1 MRLRS
6 RVLLL
11 VLALVLA
18 AAGAVLLINGLRD
31 RDPEATPTPS
41 APVSLSADDARGIPD
56 AEADEPVD
64 GAGED
69 HGDMVRTEPVDA
81 IWFDVLAGTRTK
93 GLPENRVVIPSLYV
107 DAQVT
112 DEGVSDGAMSLP
124 DDLREVGRLESTSA
138 LDARKGSTLLAGHVT
153 KGGQNGALFL
163 LGTVHGG
170 ARIIT
175 TDADGTATVGT
186 VTSVESVHKKSLP
199 SSIFETTGSRRLSVL
214 TCGGPI
220 LRTADGRWTHQDNIV
235 VRAVPVEPG
244 E

>member
-6 RVLLL
+6 RLLL
-11 VLALVLA
+11 LCLALVLA
-18 AAGAVLLINGLRD
+18 AAGTVLLINGLRD
-31 RDPEATPTPS
+31 RAPEATPTPS
-41 APVSLSADDARGIPD
+41 APVSLSADDAREIPD
-56 AEADEPVD
+56 ADEPVD
-64 GAGED
+64 EAGKG
-69 HGDMVRTEPVDA
+69 HGDMVRSEPVDA
-81 IWFDVLAGTRTK
+81 IWFDVLDGKRTT

-107 DAQVT
+107 DAPVT

-124 DDLREVGRLESTSA
+124 DDLTEVGRLESTSP
-138 LDARKGSTLLAGHVT
+138 LDAEKGSTLLAGHVT

-175 TDADGTATVGT
+175 TDADGRATVWA
-186 VTSVESVHKKSLP
+186 VTSVESVHKKALP
-199 SSIFETTGSRRLSVL
+199 SGIFETTGSRRLSVL

-220 LRTADGRWTHQDNIV
+220 LRTSDGRWTHQDNIV
-235 VRAVPVEPG
+235 VRAAPEEPG